1 MVQVKVKDAALR
13 EAAMQDMDAFLAVFV
28 NATKE
33 AIGGELNAENMQQL
47 SVSQITLLAY
57 DILHEEVMDGGFVQ
71 LIYNGYGGFIFDNP
85 FAKVLRDWG
94 LRDLA
99 KMLFAVRKLYKEHG
113 AKICRECDDE
123 EFMAMFEQYSDFDD
137 LRYRRAERYFRS
149 RIGNPQCGKGCGW
162 NGQREHGKQRF
173 VCTFCRTA
181 GGHGP
186 DARSHAGRHAVDRR
200 TGSRGQGDTESRI

>member
-85 FAKVLRDWG
+85 FAKVLRNWG

-99 KMLFAVRKLYKEHG
+99 KMLFAVRKLYKEYG
-113 AKICRECDDE
+113 AKIQRECSDD
-123 EFMAMFEQYSDFDD
+123 EFMAMFEQYPEFDD
-137 LRYRRAERYFRS
+137 YDDEFVENEENWTEAVARYVD
-149 RIGNPQCGKGCGW
+149 
-162 NGQREHGKQRF
+162 EHIEEF
-173 VCTFCRTA
+173 V
-181 GGHGP
+181 
-186 DARSHAGRHAVDRR
+186 VI
-200 TGSRGQGDTESRI
+200 EE

>member
-71 LIYNGYGGFIFDNP
+71 LIYNGYGGFIF
-85 FAKVLRDWG
+85 
-94 LRDLA
+94 
-99 KMLFAVRKLYKEHG
+99 AVRKLYKEHG

-137 LRYRRAERYFRS
+137 YDDE
-149 RIGNPQCGKGCGW
+149 
-162 NGQREHGKQRF
+162 F
-173 VCTFCRTA
+173 VENEEAWTA
-181 GGHGP
+181 
-186 DARSHAGRHAVDRR
+186 AVAQYVDNHI
-200 TGSRGQGDTESRI
+200 DDFVIIEE

>member
-1 MVQVKVKDAALR
+1 MIEVKVKDAALR
-13 EAAMQDMDAFLAVFV
+13 EAAMQDMDAFLGVFI

-47 SVSQITLLAY
+47 SVAQITLLAY

-99 KMLFAVRKLYKEHG
+99 KMLFAVRKLYKEYG
-113 AKICRECDDE
+113 EKIQRECSDDE
-123 EFMAMFEQYSDFDD
+123 LMAMFEQFPEYDD
-137 LRYRRAERYFRS
+137 YDDEFVENEEDWTGAVASYVD
-149 RIGNPQCGKGCGW
+149 
-162 NGQREHGKQRF
+162 EHIEEF
-173 VCTFCRTA
+173 V
-181 GGHGP
+181 
-186 DARSHAGRHAVDRR
+186 V
-200 TGSRGQGDTESRI
+200 IKK